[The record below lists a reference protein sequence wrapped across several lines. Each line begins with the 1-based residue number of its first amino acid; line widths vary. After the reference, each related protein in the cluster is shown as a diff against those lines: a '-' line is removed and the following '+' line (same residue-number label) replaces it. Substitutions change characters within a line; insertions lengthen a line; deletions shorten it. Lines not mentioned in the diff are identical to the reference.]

1 MTTPQTEPT
10 EPAGGP
16 ERRIRR
22 GCLPIIFLLLLV
34 TVFNFVE
41 YGLNLVVMVAGVLL
55 VVAIPAYAVLLR
67 VPKS

>member
-34 TVFNFVE
+34 TVFNFLQ
-41 YGLNLVVMVAGVLL
+41 YGMNIVVAVAGVLL
-55 VVAIPAYAVLLR
+55 LVAIGAYVLLLR
-67 VPKS
+67 VPNS

>member
-10 EPAGGP
+10 EPAGVP

-55 VVAIPAYAVLLR
+55 VVAIAAYAVLLR